1 MRLLSKTTMK
11 VHHLLGVGETQLKDV
26 QIPRPGEGEVLAK
39 VSVALTCGTDL
50 KTLERGGH
58 ARLPSGPFG
67 HEWAGTVVAL
77 GEGVRRFE
85 HGDRIVATP
94 TAPCGDCAFCKR
106 REENLCLHL
115 FRETALGAYGEYML
129 IPRHIVQR
137 NAFRIPES
145 VSDEN
150 AATLEP
156 LACVVQGADRIDMS
170 GNRTIALLGDG
181 PIALMFLQLARLRG
195 VGRVI
200 LIGRHPRRM
209 DVARKLGADA
219 VIDST
224 RSDPHTDVRALTDG
238 LGADTVIECVGRPE
252 AWQEAMQLS
261 RRGGEVLVFGGC
273 QRDSTVALQTELI
286 HYEEIDLK
294 GAFHYTPAAVSR
306 AWNLICGGHLNLA
319 SLITHRMPLDDLAHA
334 FKLLK
339 RREAVKVAIV
349 P

>member
-1 MRLLSKTTMK
+1 
-11 VHHLLGVGETQLKDV
+11 
-26 QIPRPGEGEVLAK
+26 
-39 VSVALTCGTDL
+39 
-50 KTLERGGH
+50 
-58 ARLPSGPFG
+58 
-67 HEWAGTVVAL
+67 
-77 GEGVRRFE
+77 
-85 HGDRIVATP
+85 
-94 TAPCGDCAFCKR
+94 
-106 REENLCLHL
+106 
-115 FRETALGAYGEYML
+115 
-129 IPRHIVQR
+129 
-137 NAFRIPES
+137 
-145 VSDEN
+145 
-150 AATLEP
+150 
-156 LACVVQGADRIDMS
+156 VVQGADRIDMS

-181 PIALMFLQLARLRG
+181 PIALMFLQLAHLRG